1 MNSKQLT
8 ARESLELEGSII
20 YFFGYLIITI
30 LAALFQFLAGQNAA
44 TISGPAFINCI
55 VLFLAFLIYKRKK
68 VGKSAMALSWAVA
81 VLTLLINSFVR
92 YVYVRNFDWTYAAE
106 GYHLAAI
113 TVASLIILQ
122 FLYSRRIFI
131 TMAVLLFLSWLAF
144 IYMASGNGVDYY
156 MFSIKDGKVY
166 HGVMFLREIYYLI
179 MMILISVAV
188 YLNIPIIMKF
198 DHQTSLQQ
206 EVILNQSKNQSEMS
220 GEIHENVNDLFQRL
234 EQQKFILD
242 QFNEK
247 MQEQASTYEEIS
259 ATLEELQ
266 GASENIAD
274 SASTQIDENSRMDV
288 ILTNLKSIK
297 IQTKSH
303 LEDTSRGIEET
314 VENSKAG
321 KDFLDRVE
329 KAVEEL
335 NIQNDRIVS
344 TINMIVDIADR
355 INLLALNASI
365 EAARAGDQGRGFAV
379 VADEIGKLAVQTTD
393 SVKEIMSIT
402 GKSTQTMTGTREVI
416 SSTIP
421 LIMSMITKME
431 ESSARIEDLQNSLK
445 LEENQIAEM
454 IGQMS
459 STLTLSRNIAT
470 GTDEQKRAIENT
482 NRAVEN
488 VNGIITAMVSGI
500 HEIVES
506 SEQIINNAGL
516 LLDKSEKSA
525 AEFQQANI
533 RDK

>member
-1 MNSKQLT
+1 MENKQLT

-20 YFFGYLIITI
+20 YFFCYLIISL
-30 LAALFQFLAGQNAA
+30 LAALFQILAGQNAK
-44 TISGPAFINCI
+44 TIAMPAFINCV

-68 VGKSAMALSWAVA
+68 AGKSAMALSWSVA
-81 VLTLLINSFVR
+81 ALTLVINSLVR

-113 TVASLIILQ
+113 TVASLVILQ
-122 FLYSRRIFI
+122 FLYSRRIYI
-131 TMAVLLFLSWLAF
+131 TMAFLLFLSWLAF
-144 IYMASGNGVDYY
+144 MYLASGHGVDYY
-156 MFSIKDGKVY
+156 MFSMKDGKVY
-166 HGVMFLREIYYLI
+166 HGMMFLREIYFLV
-179 MMILISVAV
+179 MMVLISIAV
-188 YLNIPIIMKF
+188 YFNIPIIKKF
-198 DHQTSLQQ
+198 DKQTSLQQ
-206 EVILNQSKNQSEMS
+206 EIILTQSRNQSELS
-220 GEIHENVNDLFQRL
+220 SEIHDNINDLFQRL
-234 EQQKFILD
+234 EQQKLILD

-274 SASTQIDENSRMDV
+274 SASTQIAGNSKMDE
-288 ILTNLKSIK
+288 ILSNLKAIK
-297 IQTKSH
+297 SETKVH
-303 LEDTSRGIEET
+303 LDETSSGIEQT
-314 VENSKAG
+314 VRNSKAG

-335 NIQNDRIVS
+335 NIQNDSIVS

-379 VADEIGKLAVQTTD
+379 VADEIGKLAVQTSD

-402 GKSTQTMTGTREVI
+402 GKSTKTMTGTREVI
-416 SSTIP
+416 NSTIP

-431 ESSARIEDLQNSLK
+431 ESSAKIEELQKSLK
-445 LEENQIAEM
+445 LEENQITEM
-454 IGQMS
+454 IGQMG

-488 VNGIITAMVSGI
+488 VNGIITAMVTGI

-506 SEQIINNAGL
+506 SDQIINNAGQ
-516 LLDKSEKSA
+516 LLDKAQKSA
-525 AEFQQANI
+525 VDSKQ
-533 RDK
+533 R